1 MSKASVEPIYADAL
15 NLAKNL
21 SATPKNLAYVASA
34 TSTEAARWAF
44 IQWSLRQR
52 AESKFE
58 LASEMLFD
66 RDGLEMATHERLA
79 EYHASEFPTGV
90 PVCDLT
96 VGIGA
101 DMIALARRGP
111 ALGYEIDNDRA
122 DLARHNLRVHG
133 LEAEVINESW
143 ETLERADYYFLDP
156 ARREGG
162 RRTLDPSEFL
172 PNPLT
177 VIERF
182 RSAILGVVKLSPM
195 LPDSFLESI
204 GSRLEFLSLGGE
216 CREALVIVGNNAKA
230 GRFAVHVETG
240 EVLAASDSSPHID
253 EPGEFLHEA
262 DPAAIRAHSLGT
274 LAEQHDLRLLGDSN
288 GYLTGEHVP
297 PTPWLK
303 SYRVVSSDRFDLS
316 ELKKKLNVLGA
327 STPVLK
333 QKGAGQDLDA
343 LRRKLNLKGTRQLL
357 VALYPVGKSV
367 RAAVLE
373 PLR

>member
-44 IQWSLRQR
+44 IQWSLRKR

-79 EYHASEFPTGV
+79 EYHASLFPVGSTV
-90 PVCDLT
+90 HDLT
-96 VGIGA
+96 VGIGS
-101 DMIALARRGP
+101 DLIALARRGP
-111 ALGYEIDNDRA
+111 VLGFEVDKDRA
-122 DLARHNLRVHG
+122 GLARHNLRVHG
-133 LEAEVINESW
+133 LEAEVRNESW
-143 ETLERADYYFLDP
+143 ETLERADYFFLDP

-172 PNPLT
+172 PNPLA

-182 RSAILGVVKLSPM
+182 RSATLGVVKLSPM

-274 LAEQHDLRLLGDSN
+274 LAEQYDLRLLGDSN
-288 GYLTGEHVP
+288 GYLAGEHVP
-297 PTPWLK
+297 TTPWLK

-316 ELKKKLNVLGA
+316 ELKKKLNTLGA

-343 LRRKLNLKGTRQLL
+343 LRRKLNLKGTMQLL
-357 VALYPVGKSV
+357 VALYPVGRSV

-373 PLR
+373 PVR